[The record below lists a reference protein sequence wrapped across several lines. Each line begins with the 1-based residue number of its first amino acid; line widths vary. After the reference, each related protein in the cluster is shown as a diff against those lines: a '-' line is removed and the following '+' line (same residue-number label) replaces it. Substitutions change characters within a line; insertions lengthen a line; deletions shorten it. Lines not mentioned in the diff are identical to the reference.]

1 MKRIALAVV
10 LLVSLGTLVWAQPA
24 EAVSD
29 WSDFL
34 ILWGIIVVAAL
45 LFVLLKWLFGLL
57 RLFFKR

>member
-1 MKRIALAVV
+1 MIRIALALV

-34 ILWGIIVVAAL
+34 ILWGIIIAAAL
-45 LFVLLKWLFGLL
+45 LFVFLKWLVRVL
-57 RLFFKR
+57 RLFLKR

>member
-1 MKRIALAVV
+1 MKRIALALA
-10 LLVSLGTLVWAQPA
+10 LLVSLGTPVWAQPA

-29 WSDFL
+29 WRGFL

-45 LFVLLKWLFGLL
+45 LFVFLKWLFGLL